1 MQPEDDLENI
11 KILLITQAEMLGLNS
26 DYLRDLN
33 PKSIEKEKR
42 IIYEVIK
49 ECFDMDIN
57 PWLIDIVEYVKII
70 KSLIDRQLLQLGEA
84 GYLVV
89 RVWVKLFAKTE
100 EILGLIKKENDDENQ
115 FEDLLPIDIG
125 DGSSIEENLTISEV
139 ERKKIDLLKIPI
151 THGERRTVTLAE
163 LVDALRD
170 TRKIRGEFKT
180 RNDKDDIHS
189 FDEKIFSKLNKG
201 NPAMERENVI
211 NAIKMF
217 ADIIV
222 DIDEVYYKTGMDFP
236 SFFINCLTLHRN
248 NYIMLEQDVP
258 YGPIRI
264 RKLS

>member
-11 KILLITQAEMLGLNS
+11 KTLLITQAAMLGLDY
-26 DYLRDLN
+26 DYLRDIN

-42 IIYEVIK
+42 IIYEVIR
-49 ECFDMDIN
+49 ECFEMDIN

-84 GYLVV
+84 GYLIV

-100 EILGLIKKENDDENQ
+100 EILELIKKKDDDEEQ
-115 FEDLLPIDIG
+115 FENLISIDMG
-125 DGSSIEENLTISEV
+125 NKPSMEENLTIMGGEK
-139 ERKKIDLLKIPI
+139 RKIDLLKIPI
-151 THGERRTVTLAE
+151 THGEKRTVTLAE

-170 TRKIRGEFKT
+170 TRKIRGEVKT
-180 RNDKDDIHS
+180 RDNSDNIQN
-189 FDEKIFSKLNKG
+189 FDERIFSKLNKG

-217 ADIIV
+217 ADKIV
-222 DIDEVYYKTGMDFP
+222 DIDDVYYKTGMDFP